1 MSAAVSKV
9 KSSTCRSITQPF
21 EHVALRLD
29 GAHRAA
35 LGTIQTMR
43 VSERLRRLHESGRL
57 KSIVFLLII
66 IATLAVWAF
75 GLIYLSG

>member
-1 MSAAVSKV
+1 
-9 KSSTCRSITQPF
+9 
-21 EHVALRLD
+21 
-29 GAHRAA
+29 
-35 LGTIQTMR
+35 MR